1 MAFCTTVVRYGTC
14 LSGLAAFRTN
24 DKWSGTPSAV
34 AVAFRTTGTGMFGR
48 CNQPRQRTYCS
59 YTCGVGS
66 PVSVVS
72 TLTGHAGGSASPD
85 STQAA

>member
-1 MAFCTTVVRYGTC
+1 MDSFVQATQIGV
-14 LSGLAAFRTN
+14 
-24 DKWSGTPSAV
+24 
-34 AVAFRTTGTGMFGR
+34 R